1 MEQDPCSGGG
11 EGWQQPQGQGTSHG
25 VLCLSLML
33 GHKVGQESGWG
44 LASAVLLVVG
54 VRKGTPLASR
64 VAQGVSGPSSSRLL
78 PGTLGNFPGCL
89 CPM

>member
-54 VRKGTPLASR
+54 GLWWVLRAVWP
-64 VAQGVSGPSSSRLL
+64 PI
-78 PGTLGNFPGCL
+78 PG
-89 CPM
+89 

>member
-33 GHKVGQESGWG
+33 GHKVGQCCYFGGKW
-44 LASAVLLVVG
+44 LVVG
-54 VRKGTPLASR
+54 SESSMAANTRLRKVWKICMKCPWPVDSR
-64 VAQGVSGPSSSRLL
+64 PCCVLPSQA
-78 PGTLGNFPGCL
+78 
-89 CPM
+89 